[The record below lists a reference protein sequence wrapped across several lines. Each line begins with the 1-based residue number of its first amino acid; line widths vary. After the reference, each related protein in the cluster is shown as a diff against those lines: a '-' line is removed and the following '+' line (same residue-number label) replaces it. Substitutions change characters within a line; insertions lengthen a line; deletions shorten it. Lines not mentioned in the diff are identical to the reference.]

1 MKRKLRG
8 IKRKGIQLDF
18 NLYRVEVPIRGVA
31 RSHLSVIDLWPEAVE
46 ETIVFVHGYAGC
58 AETWEL
64 QINRFAREY
73 RVVVPDLRG
82 HGQSDAPY
90 TNYTMNELMDD
101 LDNIVQTL
109 KLPEKFILVGHSF
122 GGSIC
127 VEYANRYP
135 ERLEKLVLIATTA
148 EYPLP
153 RIVNWALRLPTAFY
167 RLWWKYR
174 PRWNAEIHVM
184 KRMLAN
190 NLRRWKGWDQ
200 LRSITTPTLV
210 ITGER
215 DNYFP
220 RRLFEEAAQ
229 QIPNA
234 EIYDVGAAKH
244 KVQLER
250 YTAVNRVI
258 ERFINQDRIKD
269 SWRAQTLTTRLIRD
283 RPWLK
288 SYAEDVPYTIPLP
301 RQPLHKFLESAAD
314 WVPRRT
320 ALVFQGKS
328 TNYQTL
334 FRQVNRFAHALHGL
348 GVRPGDRVMLVLP
361 NTPQFVIAYYA
372 ILSLGA
378 AVVLPNPDAD
388 ANGIMREVN
397 LARPRVLV
405 TLRNYQPLGQLLKD
419 QTSISAVIYAH
430 IPEFVAN
437 HFGQQ
442 YLIDVDDETDELTL
456 EDGYGMEDLIEAAA
470 AIQLPLNIEVKP
482 QDLAAI
488 IFTSGS
494 SDVPKGVYLSH
505 ANLVANTL
513 QIRHWMPSLR
523 YGKETFL
530 GVLPLSH
537 SYGLSA
543 TLNVPVSIGARV
555 VLLPEYDLEQ
565 VLRHIKRYKPTIFPG
580 VPSIYAAINHAPKV
594 RRYNLGAIK
603 ACLSGAAP
611 LPIEVR
617 EEFEKVTRGR
627 LVEGYGL
634 TECSAMTHSNPLV
647 GTNRSGSFGIPLPNT
662 DARIID
668 LETGE
673 ELPPGQVGELVI
685 RGPQVM
691 QGYLQPRDA
700 DQAENPTRSGWLHTG
715 DIAIMDDAGYFKFVS
730 RKRDT
735 IRVGEF
741 DVYPRDVE
749 EVLYENNKVWEAA
762 VVGVNDGARGQRIKA
777 YVVPQ
782 PGTSLSK
789 EQLIALCQRRLEDY
803 AVPDEIEFR
812 ESLPKSFVGK
822 VLHRRLVEE

>member
-46 ETIVFVHGYAGC
+46 KTIVFVHGYAGC

-90 TNYTMNELMDD
+90 THYTMSELLDD

-109 KLPEKFILVGHSF
+109 NLPEKFILVGHSF

-135 ERLEKLVLIATTA
+135 ERLEKLILIATTA

-153 RIVNWALRLPTAFY
+153 RIVNWIVRLPTAFF

-184 KRMLAN
+184 KRMLTN
-190 NLRRWKGWDQ
+190 NMRRWKGWDY
-200 LRSITTPTLV
+200 LRNITTPTLV

-229 QIPNA
+229 QIPGV

-250 YTAVNRVI
+250 HTAVNRVI
-258 ERFINQDRIKD
+258 ERFINQERLKD
-269 SWRAQTLTTRLIRD
+269 SWRAQTLTTRMIRD

-288 SYAEDVPYTIPLP
+288 FYEQEVPYTIPLP

-314 WVPRRT
+314 WVPRKP
-320 ALVFQGKS
+320 ALVFRGKS
-328 TNYQTL
+328 INYQTL
-334 FRQVNRFAHALHGL
+334 FRQVNRFAHALHGV

-378 AVVLPNPDAD
+378 AVVLPNPEADAD
-388 ANGIMREVN
+388 GIVREVD
-397 LARPRVLV
+397 LARPRVLI
-405 TLRNYQPLGQLLKD
+405 TLRNYQPLGQRLKEE
-419 QTSISAVIYAH
+419 TSISAVIYAH
-430 IPEFVAN
+430 VPDIVPN
-437 HFGQQ
+437 HFGEEFQTP
-442 YLIDVDDETDELTL
+442 LDDSELPLDV
-456 EDGYGMEDLIEAAA
+456 GYVMEDLIEEAA
-470 AIQLPLNIEVKP
+470 AIRLPLNIEVKP

-488 IFTSGS
+488 IFTSGT
-494 SDVPKGVYLSH
+494 SDVPKGVYLTH

-513 QIRHWMPSLR
+513 QVRHWMPSLR

-530 GVLPLSH
+530 SVLPLSH
-537 SYGLSA
+537 SYGMTTA
-543 TLNVPVSIGARV
+543 MNVPVSIGARI
-555 VLLPEYDLEQ
+555 VLLPEFRLKKLLQY
-565 VLRHIKRYKPTIFPG
+565 IKRYRPTIFPG
-580 VPSIYAAINHAPKV
+580 VPSIYTAINHTPKS
-594 RRYNLGAIK
+594 RRYRFSAIK

-611 LPIEVR
+611 LPVEVL

-627 LVEGYGL
+627 LIEGYGL
-634 TECSAMTHSNPLV
+634 TECSPMTHSNPLL
-647 GTNRSGSFGIPLPNT
+647 GTNRSGSIGIPLPNT
-662 DARIID
+662 DARIVD
-668 LETGE
+668 LDTGD
-673 ELPPGQVGELVI
+673 ELPPDHIGELVI

-691 QGYLQPRDA
+691 RGYLQPHDYTQS
-700 DQAENPTRSGWLHTG
+700 DNPTSDGWLHTG
-715 DIAIMDDAGYFKFVS
+715 DIAIMDDAGFFKFIS

-735 IRVGEF
+735 IKVGEHY
-741 DVYPRDVE
+741 VYPRDVE
-749 EVLYENNKVWEAA
+749 EVLYEHNKVWEAA
-762 VVGVNDGARGQRIKA
+762 VVGVNTGNGSQKVKA
-777 YVVPQ
+777 FVVTQ
-782 PGTSLSK
+782 PGTTLSAD
-789 EQLIALCQRRLEDY
+789 QLIALCQRRLEDY
-803 AVPDEIEFR
+803 AVPSEIEFR
-812 ESLPKSFVGK
+812 DELPKSFVGK
-822 VLHRRLVEE
+822 VLHRLLIEE

>member
-31 RSHLSVIDLWPEAVE
+31 RSHLSVIDLWPEAVDK
-46 ETIVFVHGYAGC
+46 TIVFVHGYAGC

-90 TNYTMNELMDD
+90 THYTMSELLDD

-109 KLPEKFILVGHSF
+109 KLPEQFILVGHSF

-135 ERLEKLVLIATTA
+135 ERLEKLILIATTA

-153 RIVNWALRLPTAFY
+153 RIVNWLVRLPTAFY

-184 KRMLAN
+184 KRMLTN
-190 NLRRWKGWDQ
+190 NMRRWKGWDY
-200 LRSITTPTLV
+200 LRNITTPTLV

-250 YTAVNRVI
+250 HTAVNRVI
-258 ERFINQDRIKD
+258 ERFINQDRLKD
-269 SWRAQTLTTRLIRD
+269 SWRAQTLTTRMIRD

-288 SYAEDVPYTIPLP
+288 FYEQEVPYTIPLP

-314 WVPRRT
+314 WVPRKT
-320 ALVFQGKS
+320 ALVFRGKS

-334 FRQVNRFAHALHGL
+334 FRQVNRFAHALHGV

-361 NTPQFVIAYYA
+361 NIPQFIIAYYA

-378 AVVLPNPDAD
+378 AVVLPNPDA
-388 ANGIMREVN
+388 AAQSIMREVN
-397 LARPRVLV
+397 LAKPRVLI
-405 TLRNYQPLGQLLKD
+405 TLRHYQPLGQVLKD
-419 QTSISAVIYAH
+419 ETSISAVIYAH
-430 IPEFVAN
+430 VPDIVPN
-437 HFGQQ
+437 HFGQEFQ
-442 YLIDVDDETDELTL
+442 APFDDTELPL
-456 EDGYGMEDLIEAAA
+456 EDGYMMEDLIEEAA
-470 AIQLPLNIEVKP
+470 AIQLPLNIDVKP

-488 IFTSGS
+488 IFTSGT
-494 SDVPKGVYLSH
+494 SDIPKGVYLSH

-523 YGKETFL
+523 YGEETFL
-530 GVLPLSH
+530 SVLPLSH
-537 SYGLSA
+537 SYGMA
-543 TLNVPVSIGARV
+543 TGMNVPVSIGARI
-555 VLLPEYDLEQ
+555 VLLPEYEVKT
-565 VLRHIKRYKPTIFPG
+565 VLQHIRRYHPTIFPG
-580 VPSIYAAINHAPKV
+580 VPSIYATINHIPNS
-594 RRYNLGAIK
+594 RRYGVASIK

-611 LPIEVR
+611 LPVEVQ
-617 EEFEKVTRGR
+617 EEFEKVTRGH
-627 LVEGYGL
+627 LIEGYGL
-634 TECSAMTHSNPLV
+634 TECSPMTHSNPLF
-647 GTNRSGSFGIPLPNT
+647 GTNRTGSIGIPLPNT
-662 DARIID
+662 DARIVD
-668 LETGE
+668 MTTGE
-673 ELPPGQVGELVI
+673 ELPPGQIGELVI

-691 QGYLQPRDA
+691 QGYLQPRDPSLA
-700 DQAENPTRSGWLHTG
+700 QNPDRDGWLHTG
-715 DIAIMDDAGYFKFVS
+715 DIAVMDDAGFFKFVS

-735 IRVGEF
+735 ITVDGHK
-741 DVYPRDVE
+741 VYPRDIE
-749 EVLYENNKVWEAA
+749 EVLYENNKVWEVA
-762 VVGVNDGARGQRIKA
+762 VVGIDTGDGTQKIKA
-777 YVVPQ
+777 FVVPQ
-782 PGTSLSK
+782 PDASLSE
-789 EQLIALCQRRLEDY
+789 EQLIALCERRLEDY
-803 AVPDEIEFR
+803 AVPAEFEFR
-812 ESLPKSFVGK
+812 EELPKSFVGK
-822 VLHRRLVEE
+822 VLHRLLVEE